1 MTLPHNSL
9 PPKPSSGIN
18 VNGKLP
24 VSINH
29 YYPAGTG
36 LSTPKLRLGY
46 YQPESCGMDSQTLL
60 KIDSI
65 CQAAIK
71 QKATP
76 GCQVLVA
83 KDGYVVYNK
92 AFGFNTYDKKK
103 KKYDRQHIRHR
114 LHHEN
119 SGDSSGS
126 HDAFYDQQYSTR
138 LPYCPVFLFSSGN
151 RQARYYCQG
160 IVITFS
166 RIKGIF
172 FLSSSTPLT
181 GIKCKAGCS
190 RQNTRK
196 PIPVNSGID
205 FT

>member
-1 MTLPHNSL
+1 MEKLIKNLSEYNCVILYNSAARNTASRQFGATMELVNIIKTTERKTCRVLPSGHTLRNRPVQL
-9 PPKPSSGIN
+9 PSHGCHYRELFTRHSRTTICRPSHFGGIN
-18 VNGKLP
+18 VNGKFP

-71 QKATP
+71 VKATP

-83 KDGYVVYNK
+83 KDGYIIYNK

-103 KKYDRQHIRHR
+103 K
-114 LHHEN
+114 
-119 SGDSSGS
+119 
-126 HDAFYDQQYSTR
+126 TR
-138 LPYCPVFLFSSGN
+138 PTTYTTSPP
-151 RQARYYCQG
+151 
-160 IVITFS
+160 S
-166 RIKGIF
+166 RK
-172 FLSSSTPLT
+172 
-181 GIKCKAGCS
+181 
-190 RQNTRK
+190 
-196 PIPVNSGID
+196 
-205 FT
+205 